1 MRPSKEAL
9 ANHSLDA
16 ETTQLPVIVWIH
28 GGGFTD
34 GAATD
39 PVWGMSSKIAR
50 YIAEDE
56 TFAKDYTQTP
66 PVLSSAGSQRE
77 HPLSLCPSTI
87 VSIFSGLVLHPICL
101 RSRAVRPLSRA

>member
-16 ETTQLPVIVWIH
+16 ETTQLPVLVWIH

-39 PVWGMSSKIAR
+39 PVWGMSSKIA
-50 YIAEDE
+50 
-56 TFAKDYTQTP
+56 
-66 PVLSSAGSQRE
+66 
-77 HPLSLCPSTI
+77 
-87 VSIFSGLVLHPICL
+87 
-101 RSRAVRPLSRA
+101 